1 MLKYLLFI
9 CLLCVFNLNFLLAAS
24 VEIKDTSVKA
34 GQLIKIPV
42 YGNIDQI
49 GSSYS
54 FVFNYNS
61 LQLDVKNIIGG
72 SDLGFTEDKPSYNSK
87 IHSFDSIDITI
98 NSSKIKSPYNGVLF
112 YIEAEALVSSDSLS
126 IIKPMLF
133 KIDNNEPSNIEYKQG
148 IVKIIGPIVNQIY
161 PEGFGI
167 AYPNPSREKMTV
179 EFNIKTDSKVN
190 FIIYNSAGAEVES
203 YPETCGMINF
213 EVFDNK
219 NNQIND
225 KNYTFKKGAYKLVLK
240 PNSWNFSTGV
250 YLLMME
256 VNGSV
261 YKINIVYV
269 K

>member
-9 CLLCVFNLNFLLAAS
+9 CLLCVLNLNLLFAAS

-54 FVFNYNS
+54 LILNYNS
-61 LQLDVKNIIGG
+61 LQLDVKRIIGG
-72 SDLGFTEDKPSYNSK
+72 SDLGFTEDHPSFSSN
-87 IHSFDSIDITI
+87 IHSLDSIDLSI
-98 NSSKIKSPYNGVLF
+98 NSNNIKSPYNGVLF
-112 YIEAEALVSSDSLS
+112 YIEAEALVSSDS
-126 IIKPMLF
+126 IATITPVLF
-133 KIDNNEPSNIEYKQG
+133 KVDNNEPSNIDYKQG
-148 IVKIIGPIVNQIY
+148 NVKIIGPIVNQIY

-167 AYPNPSREKMTV
+167 AYPNPSREKITV
-179 EFNIKTDSKVN
+179 EFNIKTDSKVK
-190 FIIYNSAGAEVES
+190 FKIYNSAGAEVEA
-203 YPETCGMINF
+203 YPETCCMINF

-219 NNQIND
+219 NNPIND

-256 VNGSV
+256 ANSSV